1 MKNNHENKSFLGTDQ
16 QERINSLVQ
25 LERFRYWLGGF
36 VEGEGALVMS
46 ISKNSKVTHGLA
58 IQPEFSVAQHEN
70 GIHILYSFKSLFANL
85 GSVHKKSGSDKVWV
99 YSIKGTQNIKK
110 YVLPFFMSYVVEY
123 SSKYKSDVFK
133 NFCYI
138 LNKLDENKNKTMK
151 KEDLVELIKLV
162 YQLNPDGKGKQRKRT
177 LEETLEIMP

>member
-1 MKNNHENKSFLGTDQ
+1 
-16 QERINSLVQ
+16 
-25 LERFRYWLGGF
+25 
-36 VEGEGALVMS
+36 
-46 ISKNSKVTHGLA
+46 
-58 IQPEFSVAQHEN
+58 
-70 GIHILYSFKSLFANL
+70 
-85 GSVHKKSGSDKVWV
+85 VHKKSGSDKVWV

-110 YVLPFFMSYVVEY
+110 YVLPFFMSYVVEF

-177 LEETLEIMP
+177 LEETLEIIP